1 MLSKDKILLQNT
13 ISESQVQEI
22 AEKYCIAFKEHQLNA
37 DQELEYGQMLLQSP
51 FEQDHL
57 TAIQVFNEVIRF
69 RRMDPAMTL
78 EFYVGLIIGYIKIK
92 DLDQAKNILETCR
105 QRNSF
110 NVEQLERLE
119 MIEKWIKNRNQSFF
133 WGAVTFA
140 AGIAA
145 IALMSAMGK
154 KQ

>member
-92 DLDQAKNILETCR
+92 
-105 QRNSF
+105 
-110 NVEQLERLE
+110 V
-119 MIEKWIKNRNQSFF
+119 
-133 WGAVTFA
+133 
-140 AGIAA
+140 
-145 IALMSAMGK
+145 
-154 KQ
+154 

>member
-1 MLSKDKILLQNT
+1 M
-13 ISESQVQEI
+13 
-22 AEKYCIAFKEHQLNA
+22 
-37 DQELEYGQMLLQSP
+37 
-51 FEQDHL
+51 
-57 TAIQVFNEVIRF
+57 
-69 RRMDPAMTL
+69 
-78 EFYVGLIIGYIKIK
+78 
-92 DLDQAKNILETCR
+92 DQAKNILETCR